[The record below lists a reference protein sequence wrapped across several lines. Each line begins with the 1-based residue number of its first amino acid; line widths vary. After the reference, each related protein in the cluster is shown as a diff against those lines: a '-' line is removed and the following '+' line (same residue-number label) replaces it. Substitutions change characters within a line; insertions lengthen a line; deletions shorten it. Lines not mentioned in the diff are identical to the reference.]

1 MATRTATDS
10 VPGLGACGTRNI
22 AKLLSKRQT
31 AYVYLFAHPT
41 QSFVPLPGDGPGSVT
56 VGHATE
62 IPYVFGDVTGLQ
74 NVDGERELA
83 TQISTYWTN
92 FAKTGNPNDNGSSNS
107 SSIHWP
113 SYKIDEDIILRF
125 DVDVDGSGGTRVQ
138 AKLRNDACNW
148 QEKNRIPYSHP

>member
-92 FAKTGNPNDNGSSNS
+92 FAKYGNPTPFDNNPQLPK
-107 SSIHWP
+107 WKP
-113 SYKIDEDIILRF
+113 VMPKILAASQLEGKRLTLWGTILHVFPWR
-125 DVDVDGSGGTRVQ
+125 
-138 AKLRNDACNW
+138 
-148 QEKNRIPYSHP
+148 P